1 MFVAYQT
8 YGPIKIFGYEKDT
21 ILDVFLSE
29 GYTSTILQ
37 INKPGQK
44 FGLIKEMDNDLENHI
59 RFFIDNSFESEIE
72 LSREYLEHPFDC
84 KSYYEPLFDIFNR
97 YNIPFQIMRSIPA
110 DPIEIMVP
118 FKKTRWKPLVIP
130 ALAICTGLYL
140 TRSR

>member
-1 MFVAYQT
+1 
-8 YGPIKIFGYEKDT
+8 
-21 ILDVFLSE
+21 
-29 GYTSTILQ
+29 
-37 INKPGQK
+37 
-44 FGLIKEMDNDLENHI
+44 MDNDLENHI

-118 FKKTRWKPLVIP
+118 VKKTKWKPLVIS
-130 ALAICTGLYL
+130 ALSIVTGLYL
-140 TRSR
+140 IRSR